1 MSCTVCGTAMK
12 TKRENY
18 RYDAVGLPGIT
29 LKDVAVSR
37 CPKCGEYE
45 VAIPRIE
52 DLHRTIAHAVIEKR
66 ERLTPAEIRF
76 LRKYL
81 GWSGADFAAHV
92 GATPETVSRWETG
105 GTPMGVT
112 ADRLLRL
119 MVASRQPVADLFA
132 PAAQGQGPDAHAA
145 RGAAQEG
152 DRVRG
157 CIKTP
162 VARTDHQRLQRS
174 RSTISWIDRWT
185 RGPH

>member
-29 LKDVAVSR
+29 LRDVEVSR

-52 DLHRTIAHAVIEKR
+52 DLHRAIAQAVIGKR

-76 LRKYL
+76 LRKFL

-119 MVASRQPVADLFA
+119 MVASRQPVADYSL
-132 PAAQGQGPDAHAA
+132 DMLT
-145 RGAAQEG
+145 
-152 DRVRG
+152 V
-157 CIKTP
+157 
-162 VARTDHQRLQRS
+162 VAREQPKPIRLRMEVS
-174 RSTISWIDRWT
+174 GGEWRAEAA
-185 RGPH
+185 

>member
-1 MSCTVCGTAMK
+1 MEGEMTCTVCGTTMK

-29 LKDVAVSR
+29 LRDVEVSR

-52 DLHRTIAHAVIEKR
+52 DLHRTIAQAVIAKR

-76 LRKYL
+76 LRKFL

-92 GATPETVSRWETG
+92 GTSPETVSRWETG
-105 GTPMGVT
+105 STPMGVT

-119 MVASRQPVADLFA
+119 MVASRQPVTHYSLDTLK
-132 PAAQGQGPDAHAA
+132 
-145 RGAAQEG
+145 
-152 DRVRG
+152 V
-157 CIKTP
+157 
-162 VARTDHQRLQRS
+162 VARERPKPIRLRMEVYS
-174 RSTISWIDRWT
+174 GHWRARAA
-185 RGPH
+185 